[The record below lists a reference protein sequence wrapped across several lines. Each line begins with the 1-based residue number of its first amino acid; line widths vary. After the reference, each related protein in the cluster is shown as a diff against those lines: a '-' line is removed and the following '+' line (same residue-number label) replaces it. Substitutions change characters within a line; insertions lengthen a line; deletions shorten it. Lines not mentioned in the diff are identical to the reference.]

1 MNRKH
6 ESYGGFQP
14 LELRDTGFFYSE
26 NEYNLLKFNS
36 AKVGIGKVI
45 EKNQIEKMYVPF
57 YLCPNVCKEIEGHD
71 LEVVYYNIDKE
82 LLPIINDE
90 FIEGDWI
97 YIVDYFGIMDNR
109 LDVYIKKHSDYKYIV
124 DNCHS
129 FFHKPNVGE
138 NYIYS
143 CKKFFGVPDGSY
155 LITDDYI
162 EEQGSLS
169 KGAEYSNYLIT
180 ALESGTNY
188 CYNEKKKVDDLL
200 GRTYDNMSIIAD
212 KIMRS
217 IDYEMVINIR
227 RENAAQY
234 ERAFSEINRIKIE
247 KNSVPYMYPLNF
259 GQNIK
264 KELIGK
270 KIFVPTL
277 WEQCKEEKYKET
289 WEYDLTENTLF
300 LPVDQRYD
308 KEDVEY
314 VISIVKSLM

>member
-1 MNRKH
+1 M
-6 ESYGGFQP
+6 SF
-14 LELRDTGFFYSE
+14 
-26 NEYNLLKFNS
+26 
-36 AKVGIGKVI
+36 
-45 EKNQIEKMYVPF
+45 
-57 YLCPNVCKEIEGHD
+57 
-71 LEVVYYNIDKE
+71 
-82 LLPIINDE
+82 
-90 FIEGDWI
+90 
-97 YIVDYFGIMDNR
+97 
-109 LDVYIKKHSDYKYIV
+109 
-124 DNCHS
+124 

-217 IDYEMVINIR
+217 IDYDMVINIR